1 MKEAVFLGLDVA
13 KLNFE
18 ACLLLPDGK
27 ALKNKF
33 QNTPVGFS
41 KLLVWLGG
49 LELTEIF
56 ACLEPTGVYSRRLA
70 NFILQSGMRV
80 SQVNSYTVQCYGRS
94 KNFRSKTDRI
104 DAYLLADY
112 CRTQNPPVWDPP
124 APTQSELKEVQ
135 RRLASLDEQIRQEEN
150 RLDVCEFSVVRDDIE
165 ENLGRLYVRRKKLET
180 VASSLVK
187 SDEVMARNFKIL
199 NSIIGIGEKSAL
211 RLLALVQFE
220 KFTSGRQ
227 VGCFA
232 GLTPRAFDSGTSV
245 HKKPRIS
252 RIGSSE
258 LRAGLYFP
266 AMVAIQCNPQMRA
279 FAERLKAKGKP
290 PKVVIC
296 AVMRKLLVL
305 ATTLI
310 RNQQFYD
317 PQFHPELSITP

>member
-1 MKEAVFLGLDVA
+1 METVFLGLDVA

-27 ALKNKF
+27 TLKSKF
-33 QNTPVGFS
+33 ENTPVGFS
-41 KLLVWLGG
+41 KLLVWLAG
-49 LELTEIF
+49 LERTEIF

-70 NFILQSGMRV
+70 NFVWQSGIRV
-80 SQVNSYTVQCYGRS
+80 SQVNSYAVQCYGRS

-112 CRTQNPPVWDPP
+112 CRTQNPPTWDPP
-124 APTQSELKEVQ
+124 PPTQSELKEVQ
-135 RRLASLDEQIRQEEN
+135 HRLSSLDDQIRQEEN
-150 RLDVCEFSVVRDDIE
+150 RLGVCECSVVREDIE
-165 ENLGRLYVRRKKLET
+165 ESLGRLYIRRKKLEA
-180 VASSLVK
+180 VANTLVK
-187 SDEVMARNFKIL
+187 SDEVLAHNFRIL
-199 NSIIGIGEKSAL
+199 NSIIGLGDKSAL

-220 KFTSGRQ
+220 KFTDGRQ

-232 GLTPRAFDSGTSV
+232 GLTPREFDSGTSI

-258 LRAGLYFP
+258 LRASLYFP
-266 AMVAIQCNPQMRA
+266 AMAAIQHNPQMRD
-279 FAERLKAKGKP
+279 FAERLKANGKP

-310 RNQQFYD
+310 RKQQFYD
-317 PQFHPELSITP
+317 PQFLSPLSISP